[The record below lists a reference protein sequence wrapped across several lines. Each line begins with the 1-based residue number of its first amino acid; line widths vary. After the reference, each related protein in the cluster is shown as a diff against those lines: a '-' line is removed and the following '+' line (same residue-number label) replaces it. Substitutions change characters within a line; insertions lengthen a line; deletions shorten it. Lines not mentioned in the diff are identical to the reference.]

1 MIPYDDMIIDNEI
14 LKAISEGNEKPHLW
28 LLAVIP
34 LDGSPPVESWFHIVW
49 MESLQNTGTELFL
62 DFL

>member
-28 LLAVIP
+28 LLAVVP
-34 LDGSPPVESWFHIVW
+34 LDGSPPVESWF
-49 MESLQNTGTELFL
+49 ELFL